1 MYHLRRFCTLEK
13 SLFVTEVHFIP
24 ALFHKVWYNGGQKC
38 HSLIRGVFWR
48 ETPHEHVLNQTLFLS
63 LTVAPLRNVVSFN
76 VNGFNIEKKE
86 RLSSAKLRVMVEIA
100 SHVPSLPLRGDIVLY
115 DQFSHEAIQSVA
127 FRRSGTR
134 WVMFSVRPMV
144 QRWLFSQR
152 LNCGVFVRAKSHNPD
167 VNVSIKVKGGQTGT
181 RRNTLPLLIV
191 KTHFVKHHRGEKL
204 SSLLR

>member
-1 MYHLRRFCTLEK
+1 MF
-13 SLFVTEVHFIP
+13 F
-24 ALFHKVWYNGGQKC
+24 G
-38 HSLIRGVFWR
+38 

-86 RLSSAKLRVMVEIA
+86 RLASAKLRVMVEIT

-115 DQFSHEAIQSVA
+115 DQFSQEVIQSVA

-134 WVMFSVRPMV
+134 WVMFSVRSMV

-152 LNCGVFVRAKSHNPD
+152 LNYGVFVRAKSYNPN
-167 VNVSIKVKGGQTGT
+167 VNVSLKVKGGETGT
-181 RRNTLPLLIV
+181 KRATLPLLVV

>member
-1 MYHLRRFCTLEK
+1 MPF
-13 SLFVTEVHFIP
+13 
-24 ALFHKVWYNGGQKC
+24 
-38 HSLIRGVFWR
+38 VFWR

-127 FRRSGTR
+127 FRGSGTR
-134 WVMFSVRPMV
+134 WVMFSVRSMV

-152 LNCGVFVRAKSHNPD
+152 LNYGVFVTAKSYNPN
-167 VNVSIKVKGGQTGT
+167 VNVSLKVKGGETGT
-181 RRNTLPLLIV
+181 KRATLPLLVV
-191 KTHFVKHHRGEKL
+191 KTHLVKHHRGEKL
-204 SSLLR
+204 SCLLR

>member
-1 MYHLRRFCTLEK
+1 MF
-13 SLFVTEVHFIP
+13 F
-24 ALFHKVWYNGGQKC
+24 G
-38 HSLIRGVFWR
+38 
-48 ETPHEHVLNQTLFLS
+48 ETPYEHVLNQTLFLS

-86 RLSSAKLRVMVEIA
+86 RLASAKLRVMVEIT

-115 DQFSHEAIQSVA
+115 DQFSQEVIQSVA

-134 WVMFSVRPMV
+134 WVMFSVRSMV

-152 LNCGVFVRAKSHNPD
+152 LNYGVFVRAKSYNPN
-167 VNVSIKVKGGQTGT
+167 VNVSLKVKGGETGT
-181 RRNTLPLLIV
+181 KRATLPLLVV

>member
-1 MYHLRRFCTLEK
+1 MPF
-13 SLFVTEVHFIP
+13 
-24 ALFHKVWYNGGQKC
+24 
-38 HSLIRGVFWR
+38 VFWR

-127 FRRSGTR
+127 FRGSGTR
-134 WVMFSVRPMV
+134 CMGDVFCSFHGTEMAF
-144 QRWLFSQR
+144 LTASQLWCFR
-152 LNCGVFVRAKSHNPD
+152 E
-167 VNVSIKVKGGQTGT
+167 
-181 RRNTLPLLIV
+181 
-191 KTHFVKHHRGEKL
+191 GEVV
-204 SSLLR
+204 

>member
-1 MYHLRRFCTLEK
+1 
-13 SLFVTEVHFIP
+13 
-24 ALFHKVWYNGGQKC
+24 
-38 HSLIRGVFWR
+38 
-48 ETPHEHVLNQTLFLS
+48 
-63 LTVAPLRNVVSFN
+63 
-76 VNGFNIEKKE
+76 
-86 RLSSAKLRVMVEIA
+86 MVEIA
-100 SHVPSLPLRGDIVLY
+100 SHVLSLPLRGDIVLY

-134 WVMFSVRPMV
+134 WVMFSVRSMV

-181 RRNTLPLLIV
+181 RRNTLPLLIL
-191 KTHFVKHHRGEKL
+191 KTRFVKHHRGEKL

>member
-1 MYHLRRFCTLEK
+1 MPF
-13 SLFVTEVHFIP
+13 
-24 ALFHKVWYNGGQKC
+24 
-38 HSLIRGVFWR
+38 VFWR
-48 ETPHEHVLNQTLFLS
+48 ETLHEHVLNQTLFLS

-100 SHVPSLPLRGDIVLY
+100 SHVLSLPLRGDIVLY

-127 FRRSGTR
+127 FRGSGTR
-134 WVMFSVRPMV
+134 WVMFSVRSMV

-152 LNCGVFVRAKSHNPD
+152 LNYGVFVRAKSYNPN
-167 VNVSIKVKGGQTGT
+167 VNVSLKVKGGETGT
-181 RRNTLPLLIV
+181 KRATLPLLVV
-191 KTHFVKHHRGEKL
+191 KTRFVKHHRGEKL

>member
-1 MYHLRRFCTLEK
+1 MPF
-13 SLFVTEVHFIP
+13 
-24 ALFHKVWYNGGQKC
+24 
-38 HSLIRGVFWR
+38 VFWR

-127 FRRSGTR
+127 FRGSGTR
-134 WVMFSVRPMV
+134 WVMFSVRSMV
-144 QRWLFSQR
+144 QRWLFLQR
-152 LNCGVFVRAKSHNPD
+152 LNYGVFVRAKSYNPN
-167 VNVSIKVKGGQTGT
+167 VNVSLKVKGGETGT
-181 RRNTLPLLIV
+181 KRATLPLFVV
-191 KTHFVKHHRGEKL
+191 KTRFVKHHRGEKL

>member
-1 MYHLRRFCTLEK
+1 MPF
-13 SLFVTEVHFIP
+13 
-24 ALFHKVWYNGGQKC
+24 
-38 HSLIRGVFWR
+38 VFWR

-127 FRRSGTR
+127 LRGSGTR
-134 WVMFSVRPMV
+134 WVMFSVRSMV

-152 LNCGVFVRAKSHNPD
+152 LNYGVFVRAKSYNPN
-167 VNVSIKVKGGQTGT
+167 VNVSLKVKGGETGT
-181 RRNTLPLLIV
+181 KRATLPLLVV

-204 SSLLR
+204 SCLLR